1 MHSLGSDL
9 RLEVALLRLTGVM
22 LVVRPL
28 FSTNGTVAL
37 LYWGLYTIWIAGEL
51 SILVRSFFRRG
62 AHTRDRGSFLIVL
75 GSIFLGFTIAN
86 VLAVSVR
93 GAAIQGGHVAVFGV
107 GLALM
112 AVGIALRFYAVMVL
126 GRFFTPV
133 VMVGSD
139 QHVVDT
145 GPYRWIRHPSY
156 TGVLLAITGVLVAS
170 ANWLALVGILPAL
183 AGLLYRIRVE
193 EQALSEEL
201 GEPYRSYMQRT
212 KRLLPFLY

>member
-1 MHSLGSDL
+1 
-9 RLEVALLRLTGVM
+9 M

-28 FSTNGTVAL
+28 FYTNWAAAL

-51 SILVRSFFRRG
+51 WILVRSFFRRG
-62 AHTRDRGSFLIVL
+62 ANTRDRGSFLVVF

-86 VLAVSVR
+86 ALASSVP
-93 GAAIQGGHVAVFGV
+93 GATIQGARVAVFGV

-112 AVGIALRFYAVMVL
+112 ALGIALRFYAVIVL

-156 TGVLLAITGVLVAS
+156 TGLLVTITGVLVAS
-170 ANWLALVGILPAL
+170 TNWLALVGILPIL

-193 EQALSEEL
+193 EQALEEEL

-212 KRLLPFLY
+212 KRLLPFVY

>member
-1 MHSLGSDL
+1 
-9 RLEVALLRLTGVM
+9 M

-28 FSTNGTVAL
+28 FYTNWAAAF
-37 LYWGLYTIWIAGEL
+37 LYWGLYAIWIAGEL
-51 SILVRSFFRRG
+51 WILVRSFFRRG
-62 AHTRDRGSFLIVL
+62 AHTRDRGSFLVVF

-86 VLAVSVR
+86 ALASSVP
-93 GAAIQGGHVAVFGV
+93 GTTIQGARVAVFGV

-112 AVGIALRFYAVMVL
+112 ALGIALRFYAVIVL

-156 TGVLLAITGVLVAS
+156 TGLLVTITGVLVAS
-170 ANWLALVGILPAL
+170 TNWLALVGILPIL

-193 EQALSEEL
+193 EQALEEEL
-201 GEPYRSYMQRT
+201 GEPYRSYMRRT
-212 KRLLPFLY
+212 KRLLPFVY